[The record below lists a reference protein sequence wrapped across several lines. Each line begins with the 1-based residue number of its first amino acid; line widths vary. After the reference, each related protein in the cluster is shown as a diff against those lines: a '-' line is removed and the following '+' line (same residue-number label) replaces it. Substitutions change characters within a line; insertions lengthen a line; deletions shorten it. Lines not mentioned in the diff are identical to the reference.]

1 MIELWSSAKR
11 SPSTAVKP
19 ARLSYSPGHS
29 RDPCNQAS
37 HSPST
42 PPTVLEAVTQ
52 ALSEEELTIPVSQA
66 VNTAWHL
73 QALNE
78 TGICK
83 ALRTLEVQAV
93 IVRAWS
99 LAPDTGSGRWKVLTK
114 GKDGSTSR
122 YQ

>member
-1 MIELWSSAKR
+1 M
-11 SPSTAVKP
+11 
-19 ARLSYSPGHS
+19 
-29 RDPCNQAS
+29 
-37 HSPST
+37 
-42 PPTVLEAVTQ
+42 LEAVTQ

-66 VNTAWHL
+66 VKPMALHL
-73 QALNE
+73 QG
-78 TGICK
+78 TK
-83 ALRTLEVQAV
+83 DLEAQAI

>member
-1 MIELWSSAKR
+1 MNAGFPRAGSPDEEEWLWEPR
-11 SPSTAVKP
+11 I
-19 ARLSYSPGHS
+19 
-29 RDPCNQAS
+29 
-37 HSPST
+37 
-42 PPTVLEAVTQ
+42 EAVTQ

-73 QALNE
+73 QALND